1 MLRPLQITSK
11 IGRSIVSEAEM
22 PSLLVHITCGPENPT
37 KATIAFFVAAA
48 AVEAG
53 HEVHVFLAGDAV
65 QLLREPVRNAL
76 TGLGTGALHEHY
88 LKIIAGGGRLYV
100 SSGSCAARGVTD
112 NDLQGVPHEKG
123 APPTLVRLIMECDRS
138 IVY

>member
-1 MLRPLQITSK
+1 LRPLQITSK

-37 KATIAFFVAAA
+37 KATLAFFVAAA

-76 TGLGTGALHEHY
+76 MGLGTGALHEHY
-88 LKIIAGGGRLYV
+88 LNIIAGGGRLYV
-100 SSGSCAARGVTD
+100 SDGSCAARGVTD

-123 APPTLVRLIMECDRS
+123 APPTLVRLVMECDRS
-138 IVY
+138 IAY

>member
-1 MLRPLQITSK
+1 LRPLQITSK

-37 KATIAFFVAAA
+37 KATLAFFVAAA

-76 TGLGTGALHEHY
+76 MGLGTGALHEHY
-88 LKIIAGGGRLYV
+88 LNIIAGGGRLYV
-100 SSGSCAARGVTD
+100 SGGSCAARGVTD

-123 APPTLVRLIMECDRS
+123 APPTLVRLVMECDRS

>member
-1 MLRPLQITSK
+1 LRPLQITSK

-37 KATIAFFVAAA
+37 KVTLAFFVAAA

-53 HEVHVFLAGDAV
+53 HEIHVFLAGDAV

-76 TGLGTGALHEHY
+76 MGLGTGALHEHY
-88 LKIIAGGGRLYV
+88 LNIIVGGGRLYV
-100 SSGSCAARGVTD
+100 SGGSCAARGVTD
-112 NDLQGVPHEKG
+112 SDLQRVPHEKG
-123 APPTLVRLIMECDRS
+123 APPTLVRLVMECDRS

>member
-1 MLRPLQITSK
+1 MPLYS
-11 IGRSIVSEAEM
+11 GLSEVFM
-22 PSLLVHITCGPENPT
+22 PSLLVHVTCGPENPT
-37 KATIAFFVAAA
+37 KATLAFFVAAA

-76 TGLGTGALHEHY
+76 TGLGTGALNEHY
-88 LKIIAGGGRLYV
+88 LKIIAGGGRLYL
-100 SSGSCAARGVTD
+100 SGGSCAARGVTD

-123 APPTLVRLIMECDRS
+123 APPALVRLIMECDRN
-138 IVY
+138 IAY